1 MTPKFRVGSFLRNLL
16 ITMLPFPH
24 LISSPIFSYLLSSI
38 LSYLLSSI
46 LSYLLFVS
54 ILSTPLL
61 SSSFSQLLSNFH
73 FFALTLFT
81 SYFLIYLLCSSLF
94 SSLPSILFNLI
105 LPPLYDSFLDSASR
119 NQSVDV
125 YGLCLSNSMH
135 PGHSLNV
142 DLRIPIAVE
151 TERYRSKG
159 KG

>member
-81 SYFLIYLLCSSLF
+81 SYFLISPLCSSLL
-94 SSLPSILFNLI
+94 SSLFSTQYSIQSN
-105 LPPLYDSFLDSASR
+105 PPTFVRFFPRQCQQKPVCRCVRAL
-119 NQSVDV
+119 SVQF
-125 YGLCLSNSMH
+125 YA
-135 PGHSLNV
+135 PW
-142 DLRIPIAVE
+142 P
-151 TERYRSKG
+151 
-159 KG
+159 